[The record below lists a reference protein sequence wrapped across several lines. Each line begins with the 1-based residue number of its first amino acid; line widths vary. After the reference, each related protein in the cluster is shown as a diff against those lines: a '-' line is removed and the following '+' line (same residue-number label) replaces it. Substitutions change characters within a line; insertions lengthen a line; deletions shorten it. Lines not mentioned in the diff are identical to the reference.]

1 MEIREQRQG
10 AVTVLKPIGPLVQG
24 DAEGFSKRVAETAA
38 RSLGRI
44 VLDASAVPFADSAG
58 LEAMLAASESLAERG
73 QVLKIAG
80 AGETLREV
88 LELTEITGMF
98 EHFQDVSDAT
108 RSFL

>member
-10 AVTVLKPIGPLVQG
+10 AVTVLRPIGPLVQG
-24 DAEGFSKRVAETAA
+24 DADGFTQRLSTAA
-38 RSLGRI
+38 AKSRGRL
-44 VLDASAVPFADSAG
+44 VLDASAIPFADSAG
-58 LEAMLAASESLAERG
+58 LEALAAAADQLGQSG
-73 QVLKIAG
+73 QVLKISG

-88 LELTEITGMF
+88 LDITDLSPMF

>member
-10 AVTVLKPIGPLVQG
+10 AVTVLKPIGPLVQA
-24 DAEGFSKRVAETAA
+24 DADAFAQRLTTAAA

-44 VLDASAVPFADSAG
+44 FLDAAAIPFADSAG
-58 LEAMLAASESLAERG
+58 LEALAAAADQLGQTG
-73 QVLKIAG
+73 QVLKISG

-88 LELTEITGMF
+88 LELTDLDPLF
-98 EHFQDVSDAT
+98 EYFQEVSDAT